1 MFSRAEPEPPRSHG
15 WKALTQLSVA
25 DFDSHLEASSVS
37 GEKRGR
43 QGQTMLIAIPGREGT
58 ATRDYESNGDPSY
71 EGVHHRT
78 GRKDLQSGPSNC

>member
-43 QGQTMLIAIPGREGT
+43 QGQTMLMQSQDGKAQQQK
-58 ATRDYESNGDPSY
+58 DYESNGDPSY

-78 GRKDLQSGPSNC
+78 GRKDL